1 MFSGFMHLAIFG
13 RNYKGFEDYISLLFR
28 ELEKYDASVY
38 ILNSFYRNI
47 LRECCFEPKIEGVFE
62 THQDIRDKKVDFMIS
77 MGGDGTFLQ
86 AANIVRDLGIPLIG
100 INIGRLGFLANI
112 PKSEISDAV
121 RAIFNHEYTLEER
134 AMLELSCPDS
144 PFWDYPYALNEMTF
158 QRHGPTMITVHVDI
172 NGEYL
177 NSYWAD
183 GLIISTPTGSTA
195 YSLSAGGPVISPGA
209 NNFVIL
215 PIAPH
220 NLNVRPLVLTDDVE
234 LKIRIDA
241 RNEQFLATLD
251 SMSEVMSSHIEM
263 VVKKASFRMKLLN
276 LNFNSF
282 YATLRNKLMWG
293 ADKRN

>member
-1 MFSGFMHLAIFG
+1 MRLAIFG
-13 RNYKGFEDYISLLFR
+13 RNYKGFEDYISLLFK
-28 ELEKYDASVY
+28 ELEKYNASVY
-38 ILNSFYRNI
+38 ILDSFHRNI

-62 THQDIRDKKVDFMIS
+62 THQDIRNKKIDFMIS

-86 AANIVRDLGIPLIG
+86 AANIVRDMGIPLIG

-112 PKSEISDAV
+112 PKSEIADAI
-121 RAIFNHEYTLEER
+121 RAIFNHEYSLEER
-134 AMLELSCPDS
+134 TMLAMSCPDS
-144 PFWDYPYALNEMTF
+144 PFGDYPYALNELTF
-158 QRHGPTMITVHVDI
+158 QRQGSTMITVHVHV
-172 NGEYL
+172 NGEFL

-195 YSLSAGGPVISPGA
+195 YSLSAGGPVVSPGA

-220 NLNVRPLVLTDDVE
+220 NLNVRPLILTDDVE
-234 LKIRIDA
+234 LRIRIDA
-241 RNEQFLATLD
+241 RNEKFLATLD
-251 SMSEVMSSHIEM
+251 SMSEVMSSNTEI
-263 VVKKASFRMKLLN
+263 VVKKAPFKINLLN